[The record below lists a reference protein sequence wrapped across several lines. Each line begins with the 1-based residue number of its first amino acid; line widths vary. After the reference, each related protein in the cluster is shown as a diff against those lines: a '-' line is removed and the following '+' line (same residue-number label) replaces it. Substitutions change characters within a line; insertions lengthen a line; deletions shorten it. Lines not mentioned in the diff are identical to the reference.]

1 MNRLICI
8 QSSSDYSY
16 TNICDFKASHKQVI
30 FQDMRFLRWCW
41 WRYISTGMWCHF
53 FHYTVTDIWEEPAAS
68 NNSIC

>member
-16 TNICDFKASHKQVI
+16 TNICDFKATETSE
-30 FQDMRFLRWCW
+30 FS
-41 WRYISTGMWCHF
+41 RYDVLTLVLMKIHF
-53 FHYTVTDIWEEPAAS
+53 FHYIVTDIWELAAS